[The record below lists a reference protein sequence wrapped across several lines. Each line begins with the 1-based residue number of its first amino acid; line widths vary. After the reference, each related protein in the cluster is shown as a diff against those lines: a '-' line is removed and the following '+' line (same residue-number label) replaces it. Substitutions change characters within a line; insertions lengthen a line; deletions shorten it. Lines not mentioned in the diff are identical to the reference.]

1 MRPGGLSTPVN
12 MPDFIDQLFEKAAQ
26 NNSGFVD
33 ASREELLDDV
43 EQQPTPQR
51 PAAARQQQQQQ
62 RVAGRNN
69 RQRGG
74 MDLIQAGAKWVEENI
89 GIPLE
94 DTIDNV
100 FQGNQRTPE
109 QVARDRARRDQNMAQ
124 QLRQQKT
131 INDLP
136 NPAKAVLNPVLETGR
151 VIAGGMTGAA
161 ESILNTAEIAGDTG
175 KYFASL
181 GRVKEDQN
189 PFSSKYEWA
198 NWDLGRNEIGAQTGI
213 GKVAQGFLEFGTLM
227 AATGGFGGLSGAGA
241 SFAAAGTNLAKA
253 SVAVKAGSI
262 GALSGL
268 AADMISASKGEGNLS
283 NLIKENAPEWYPT
296 WLTAL
301 AIDEDDSPYEVMLK
315 TGFEGMG
322 LGFAADALGAYVG
335 GVRELRRLKKAGV
348 ADEQAAAEAVQT
360 AQEILNS
367 TTPSAS
373 SFVSTQPVSPEEY
386 VQRLEATKA
395 SDPNQYW
402 SVDAVDLE
410 SAKKGQVV
418 AVDGGYGLVSPDGD
432 IKGVFKDPSV
442 TRKGVADEILQ
453 AAVRRGGIKLDNFD
467 NYLSKIYE
475 RNGFRKVG
483 TVPFSR
489 EYAPPGWDEAAHGT
503 PDVVAMV
510 YDPKNI
516 LDLGE
521 PRQFTDYDD
530 LISYR
535 DRIIEAHPELKPVKA
550 QLTARPIARASTPLP
565 NGNRIE
571 WRFST
576 DQEVISAYRLPR
588 DTKALEV
595 TWDMG
600 DSGELIQNY
609 GRRVYS
615 DFQRIAREELEP
627 GTILYNAPA
636 SDTYGRGGASAAQI
650 RRVGGDLP
658 NNLEPVLLTDEIRT
672 RFIENQRRMYP
683 DWDPE
688 GFTRRFNAMS
698 RDEML
703 AVQTRFAEQ
712 DPELFNRILVE
723 TNNRNTGQRRQI
735 PADQRGI
742 RERLY
747 SRAGFGPVN
756 SEGIQAAIVRSEPDA
771 RGRWL
776 MPITDFN
783 NPQAIIDAVNSQRH
797 YLKRADDMLRNL
809 PRQDAVNEL
818 AARINQETYDD
829 LARLQGYDQMS
840 PDQIRE
846 AYALEHGGRDPWG
859 SMDNTNFQSARIREA
874 RQAGYESDPRR
885 QALER
890 LIAQSQQGI
899 PITWDD
905 AAEVVPEL
913 FTPGARQID
922 QINRQV
928 LREIEYIRPNLPVV
942 IDPAT
947 GLRPA
952 GFAVNIDLKRI
963 DDISEEGLN
972 DFLAS
977 NQDLLSREE
986 VAFKISHGNGGAT
999 KVDIV
1004 RIVGDESEAKFLGN
1018 LFDQPEIVDAGLS
1031 RTIQIGGS
1039 DSLRGTQGQHLASQ
1053 IGTPMPSRTVD
1064 STTAVMQQ
1072 MESRANPNGSRGG
1085 SQRTVTDA
1093 QLRRIAR
1100 SIGDE
1105 PAQLLRQMVRENP
1118 VDLRE
1123 LSSVSRRS
1131 VDEIVNEA
1139 AVGIQEALGI
1149 AGEVDFSKILKQ
1161 QVGEDELLTQA
1172 GIVQVRGLMQELTTR
1187 LYESGYNIMKMGEV
1201 NMDTYPQVVRMADEL
1216 KALMRIHKES
1226 SNAYSR
1232 YLSTY
1237 KIKVPILGIEIDNPV
1252 KPPSVEE
1259 LAREIKNA
1267 DKVLDDIVTNL
1278 ASGDIEARNKAWRLA
1293 NALMLADGDPSKMPT
1308 LGKYMTAITTSKGLN
1323 LLYNSLLSAPKTH
1336 IVNTMSNAMNVAY
1349 RPIAAATGG
1358 DVKVKRAAAAS
1369 LYNIHQTLNDAFKMA
1384 AKAMKEGAVNDGDKG
1399 LIAAAEADQQL
1410 KILQRAAEVS
1420 NDNTFKAGVGLIS
1433 MLKDISDFP
1442 LFSWPSKLLTGSDEF
1457 FKTMVSRMEYNS
1469 QTMLRAIEES
1479 TGTGK
1484 PVQETFERLVKA
1496 NMDLAFDPKTG
1507 QILDNNLLATA
1518 KEVTFQ
1524 TDLEGWAKAFGDF
1537 INAVP
1542 PLRIFFPFVKTG
1554 HNIMVYSGTHV
1565 PYLGR
1570 YLSEYKAVM
1579 AGDDAYAKA
1588 VMRGRQAYGTM
1599 IVAAAGLAA
1608 HNGMITGNGPPDPQE
1623 RKTWQLQN
1631 PARSILIGN
1640 TWVEYSRIEPFGQIL
1655 SAIADVYDMFSAG
1668 RLSEDRAM
1676 YLAGYMT
1683 YAIAANLTN
1692 KSFMQ
1697 GVVPLGQILTPGWQG
1712 LNTLAK
1718 LPAESINNFL
1728 PLSGAR
1734 RSLANLMTPYKQE
1747 FNSQFD
1753 QLVYQASAGLVKV
1766 GAPMHDWLD
1775 GSRVPSNTGGV
1786 NALNPLAMRPRNT
1799 DVVRDILEDIEF
1811 DSSIISKSLS
1821 GVKLDREHRSRM
1833 QQLMGQGS
1841 LHKEL
1846 KAWVTH
1852 KDFKPAVEA
1861 FLGRLRAGERVMK
1874 ENEPFYNEIVRII
1887 ERNRDL
1893 AVDQVKQEFPELR
1906 DQILDAKAIRNSQS
1920 RPGGNPKSIDF
1931 ENLVNMPK

>member
-43 EQQPTPQR
+43 EQQITSQR
-51 PAAARQQQQQQ
+51 PRQQQQQNQ

-109 QVARDRARRDQNMAQ
+109 QVARDRAQRDQNMAQ

-198 NWDLGRNEIGAQTGI
+198 NWDLGRNEIGAQTGV

-253 SVAVKAGSI
+253 GVAVKAGSI

-322 LGFAADALGAYVG
+322 LGFAADALGAFLG
-335 GVRELRRLKKAGV
+335 GVRELRRLEKAGIPE
-348 ADEQAAAEAVQT
+348 EQAANQALET
-360 AQEILNS
+360 SKEILNN
-367 TTPSAS
+367 A
-373 SFVSTQPVSPEEY
+373 QP
-386 VQRLEATKA
+386 
-395 SDPNQYW
+395 
-402 SVDAVDLE
+402 AVTR
-410 SAKKGQVV
+410 
-418 AVDGGYGLVSPDGD
+418 
-432 IKGVFKDPSV
+432 DPSV
-442 TRKGVADEILQ
+442 PRLAEK
-453 AAVRRGGIKLDNFD
+453 
-467 NYLSKIYE
+467 
-475 RNGFRKVG
+475 
-483 TVPFSR
+483 FSS
-489 EYAPPGWDEAAHGT
+489 G
-503 PDVVAMV
+503 DV
-510 YDPKNI
+510 
-516 LDLGE
+516 
-521 PRQFTDYDD
+521 
-530 LISYR
+530 S
-535 DRIIEAHPELKPVKA
+535 A
-550 QLTARPIARASTPLP
+550 QLKTALP
-565 NGNRIE
+565 NGNTVV
-571 WRFST
+571 WNFNVDKDVNT
-576 DQEVISAYRLPR
+576 AYNIPNNIR
-588 DTKALEV
+588 TIEV
-595 TWDMG
+595 TWKL
-600 DSGELIQNY
+600 DSEDANLQNY
-609 GRRVYS
+609 GRRLYT
-615 DFQRIAREELEP
+615 DFQKFAREELEP
-627 GTILYNAPA
+627 GTIIINSPA
-636 SDTYGRGGASAAQI
+636 TDSYGRGPSKAQSRRAGIDSYRQKYIESGSADTQAQRAERWDVSSDQDRLRLI
-650 RRVGGDLP
+650 RI
-658 NNLEPVLLTDEIRT
+658 NLLDET
-672 RFIENQRRMYP
+672 AN
-683 DWDPE
+683 D
-688 GFTRRFNAMS
+688 N
-698 RDEML
+698 
-703 AVQTRFAEQ
+703 
-712 DPELFNRILVE
+712 
-723 TNNRNTGQRRQI
+723 
-735 PADQRGI
+735 GI
-742 RERLY
+742 RARLY
-747 SRAGFGPVN
+747 RRAGFGPVN
-756 SEGIQAAIVRSEPDA
+756 NEGIQAAIVRSTPDG

-776 MPITDFN
+776 RPIDLN
-783 NPQAIIDAVNSQRH
+783 NVDEAAQALNEEIPL
-797 YLKRADDMLRNL
+797 LK
-809 PRQDAVNEL
+809 Q
-818 AARINQETYDD
+818 
-829 LARLQGYDQMS
+829 
-840 PDQIRE
+840 
-846 AYALEHGGRDPWG
+846 AL
-859 SMDNTNFQSARIREA
+859 QSAGDDAGRISKLNNVIE
-874 RQAGYESDPRR
+874 QADR
-885 QALER
+885 
-890 LIAQSQQGI
+890 GI
-899 PITWDD
+899 PVTWDD
-905 AAEVVPEL
+905 AAEVVPEY
-913 FTPGARQID
+913 FTRGSRV
-922 QINRQV
+922 INGIADDVQKAYRF
-928 LREIEYIRPNLPVV
+928 LTDRNPVITV
-942 IDPAT
+942 DPA
-947 GLRPA
+947 GNVIQSSSLVHQYRI
-952 GFAVNIDLKRI
+952 NIDGELLKEFSA
-963 DDISEEGLN
+963 DDWVAFTEKN
-972 DFLAS
+972 A
-977 NQDLLSREE
+977 DLLSRED
-986 VAFKISHGNGGAT
+986 VAIRFSKDEDGSPIAEL
-999 KVDIV
+999 V
-1004 RIVGDESEAKFLGN
+1004 RLIGDENEAAFLGR
-1018 LFDQPEIVDAGLS
+1018 LFNVQSIEDGYYKTSIP
-1031 RTIQIGGS
+1031 IGGS
-1039 DSLRGTQGQHLASQ
+1039 GDFAATKGQHLTSMV
-1053 IGTPMPSRTVD
+1053 GTPMPSRTVD

-1139 AVGIQEALGI
+1139 ATGIQEALGV
-1149 AGEVDFSKILKQ
+1149 AGQVDFSKILKQ

-1226 SNAYSR
+1226 ANAYSR

-1369 LYNIHQTLNDAFKMA
+1369 LYNIHQTINDAFKMA

-1433 MLKDISDFP
+1433 LLKDISDFP

-1623 RKTWQLQN
+1623 RKTWLLQN

-1718 LPAESINNFL
+1718 LPAESINNIL

-1893 AVDQVKQEFPELR
+1893 AVDQVKQEFPELQN
-1906 DQILDAKAIRNSQS
+1906 QILDAKAIRNSQS